1 MHRALLLL
9 AMVLGL
15 AGPASSGE
23 EEGPPTNLRTYQ
35 MLARRIGDSLG
46 ALIPQGDS
54 LRLLLSV
61 KPEGSAWLVAGGIV
75 HALQS
80 DGYTVV
86 MAQPAAYFAELG
98 VLDMHVAYDNVRR
111 DGLFGAKIVDREVTL
126 NIGARL
132 VEQRSGMLIVNREFR
147 QSVRDTVEV
156 SEIQQLEDPYVSVTQ
171 GNLPAEGFFSSLAE
185 PLIMLGAVA
194 VAVYLLFTVRS

>member
-1 MHRALLLL
+1 M
-9 AMVLGL
+9 
-15 AGPASSGE
+15 
-23 EEGPPTNLRTYQ
+23 
-35 MLARRIGDSLG
+35 
-46 ALIPQGDS
+46 
-54 LRLLLSV
+54 
-61 KPEGSAWLVAGGIV
+61 

-80 DGYTVV
+80 EGYTVV

-98 VLDMHVAYDNVRR
+98 VLDMHVAYDDVRR

-156 SEIQQLEDPYVSVTQ
+156 SEIHQLEDPYVSVTQ